1 MKKLLTLLILTLS
14 TSVFADYLFIV
25 PQKPGSGTSQWAQIV
40 ATQLEPFLGEKI
52 HLKHIPG
59 ARDIPGF
66 NEFHNSL
73 RVSDKVVMV
82 SHGGNGVS
90 FLQEEVDYDYNDYDS
105 IGLMNLNIIAG
116 KAIGANMTY
125 PTFAAGSGMV
135 PEAFAMALLICGN
148 KSTAIEYYI
157 ACFKEH
163 VTWVNGMANSE
174 RRLAFKR
181 GELNGT
187 RENPAAYKKH
197 VETNENAEIWF
208 HHGILQA
215 DGSHADDPNHPGFQL
230 EILFEE
236 RWDAPPS
243 GEFYDAYKLVKSFR
257 DGMQKALWVNKGNPN
272 TFLLRN
278 ALHQMSLDPDA
289 VAAIQ
294 KKVGNYEWMIGEEG
308 NAQVDTLME
317 LITEDTLKNLIR
329 FNIEA
334 LGLASIYKENLIMEV
349 EVPTTSIDVRG

>member
-1 MKKLLTLLILTLS
+1 MKKLLAFLILTLT
-14 TSVFADYLFIV
+14 TSVFADYLFVV
-25 PQKPGSGTSQWAQIV
+25 PQKPGGGTSQWAQII
-40 ATQLEPFLGEKI
+40 ATQLEPFLGENI
-52 HLKHIPG
+52 TIKHIPG

-73 RVSDKVVMV
+73 RISNKVIMV

-90 FLQEEVDYDYNDYDS
+90 FLQENVDYDYRDYDS
-105 IGLMNLNIIAG
+105 IGLMNLNIIAAKRIGEDMNYPKFASGGG
-116 KAIGANMTY
+116 K
-125 PTFAAGSGMV
+125 V
-135 PEAFAMALLICGN
+135 PEAWAMTLLICGPN
-148 KSTAIEYYI
+148 KTMNEYL

-163 VTWVNGMANSE
+163 VTWVNGMSNSE

-197 VETNENAEIWF
+197 VETDENAEIWF

-215 DGSHADDPNHPGFQL
+215 DGSHADDINHPGYQL
-230 EILFEE
+230 EILFKE
-236 RWDAPPS
+236 RWGVEPS

-278 ALHQMSLDPDA
+278 ALHQMSLNPNA
-289 VAAIQ
+289 IAAIQ
-294 KKVGNYEWMIGEEG
+294 KKVGKYDWKIGDEG
-308 NAQVDTLME
+308 NAQVDTLMSFITPKA
-317 LITEDTLKNLIR
+317 LINLIH
-329 FNIEA
+329 FNKEA
-334 LGLASIYKENLIMEV
+334 LGLASVYKENLL
-349 EVPTTSIDVRG
+349 

>member
-1 MKKLLTLLILTLS
+1 MAFT
-14 TSVFADYLFIV
+14 TSALADYIFVV
-25 PQKPGSGTSQWAQIV
+25 PQKPGAGTSQWAAII
-40 ATQLEPFLGEKI
+40 AEQLEPFLGEKI
-52 HLKHIPG
+52 TIKHIPG

-73 RVSDKVVMV
+73 RTSDKIVMV

-90 FLQEEVDYDYNDYDS
+90 FLQENVDYDYNDYDS

-116 KAIGANMTY
+116 KAIGADMTY

-135 PEAFAMALLICGN
+135 PEAFAMTLLICGPDKTMN
-148 KSTAIEYYI
+148 YYI
-157 ACFKEH
+157 ACFKDH
-163 VTWVNGMANSE
+163 VTWVNGMSGGE

-197 VETNENAEIWF
+197 VEPNDKAEIWF

-215 DGSHADDPNHPGFQL
+215 DGSHADDLNYPGFQL
-230 EILFEE
+230 EIMFKELYGVE
-236 RWDAPPS
+236 PS

-272 TFLLRN
+272 AFVLQN
-278 ALHQMSLDPDA
+278 ALTAMSQDVDA
-289 VAAIQ
+289 QIAIEA
-294 KKVGNYEWMIGEEG
+294 KVGQYEWKIGANG
-308 NAQVDTLME
+308 DAHRDTLMSF
-317 LITEDTLKNLIR
+317 ITEDALRNLIK
-329 FNIEA
+329 FNTEA
-334 LGLASIYKENLIMEV
+334 LGLASVYKETLFE
-349 EVPTTSIDVRG
+349 

>member
-1 MKKLLTLLILTLS
+1 MKKLLTLCLMAFT
-14 TSVFADYLFIV
+14 TSALADYIFVV
-25 PQKPGSGTSQWAQIV
+25 PQKPGGGTSQWAQIV
-40 ATQLEPFLGEKI
+40 ATQLEPFLGENI
-52 HLKHIPG
+52 TIKHIPG

-66 NEFHNSL
+66 NKFHNSL
-73 RVSDKVVMV
+73 RTSNKIIMV
-82 SHGGNGVS
+82 SNGGNGVS
-90 FLQEEVDYDYNDYDS
+90 FLQEKVDYDYRDYDS
-105 IGLMNLNIIAG
+105 IGLMNLNIIAA
-116 KAIGANMTY
+116 KRIGENMDY
-125 PTFAAGSGMV
+125 PKFSAGSGKV
-135 PEAFAMALLICGN
+135 PEAWAMALLICGPGLTMN
-148 KSTAIEYYI
+148 EYL

-163 VTWVNGMANSE
+163 VTWVNGMSNSE

-197 VETNENAEIWF
+197 VETDENAEIWF

-236 RWDAPPS
+236 RWDVEPS

-289 VAAIQ
+289 IAAIE
-294 KKVGNYEWMIGEEG
+294 KKVGKYEWKIGDEG
-308 NAQVDTLME
+308 NAQVDTLMSFITPE
-317 LITEDTLKNLIR
+317 ALINLIH
-329 FNIEA
+329 FNKEA
-334 LGLASIYKENLIMEV
+334 LGLASVYKEKLIE
-349 EVPTTSIDVRG
+349 

>member
-1 MKKLLTLLILTLS
+1 MKKLIALCLMAFT

-73 RVSDKVVMV
+73 RVSDKIVMV

-90 FLQEEVDYDYNDYDS
+90 FLQENVDYDYRDYDS
-105 IGLMNLNIIAG
+105 IGLMNLNIIVG
-116 KAIGANMTY
+116 KATGAIMTH
-125 PTFAAGSGMV
+125 PTFAAGSGKV
-135 PEAFAMALLICGN
+135 PEAYAMTLLICGPN
-148 KSTAIEYYI
+148 KTMVEYVI
-157 ACFKEH
+157 CFNEH
-163 VTWVNGMANSE
+163 VTWVNGMSNSE

-181 GELNGT
+181 GELNST

-197 VETNENAEIWF
+197 VETDENAEIWF

-215 DGSHADDPNHPGFQL
+215 DGSHADDPNYPGYQL
-230 EILFEE
+230 EILFKK
-236 RWDAPPS
+236 RWGVEPS

-257 DGMQKALWVNKGNPN
+257 DGMQKALWVNKGNQN
-272 TFLLRN
+272 TFELRN
-278 ALHQMSLDPDA
+278 ALHQMSLDKDA
-289 VAAIQ
+289 IAAIE
-294 KKVGNYEWMIGEEG
+294 KKVGKYDWKIGDDG
-308 NAQVDTLME
+308 NAQVDTLMSFITPE
-317 LITEDTLKNLIR
+317 ALINLIY
-329 FNIEA
+329 FNKEA
-334 LGLASIYKENLIMEV
+334 LGLASIYKENLL
-349 EVPTTSIDVRG
+349 

>member
-1 MKKLLTLLILTLS
+1 MKKLLALCLMAFT
-14 TSVFADYLFIV
+14 TSALADYIFVV
-25 PQKPGSGTSQWAQIV
+25 PQKPGAGTSQWAAII
-40 ATQLEPFLGEKI
+40 AEQLEPFLGEKI
-52 HLKHIPG
+52 TIKHIPG

-73 RVSDKVVMV
+73 RTSDKIVMV

-90 FLQEEVDYDYNDYDS
+90 FLQENVDYDYNDYDS

-116 KAIGANMTY
+116 KAIGADMTY

-135 PEAFAMALLICGN
+135 PEAFAMTLLICGPDKTMN
-148 KSTAIEYYI
+148 YYI
-157 ACFKEH
+157 ACFKDH
-163 VTWVNGMANSE
+163 VTWVNGMSGGE

-197 VETNENAEIWF
+197 VEPNDKAEIWF

-215 DGSHADDPNHPGFQL
+215 DGSHADDLNYPGFQL
-230 EILFEE
+230 EIMFKELYGVE
-236 RWDAPPS
+236 PS

-272 TFLLRN
+272 AFVLQN
-278 ALHQMSLDPDA
+278 ALTAMSQDVDA
-289 VAAIQ
+289 QIAIEA
-294 KKVGNYEWMIGEEG
+294 KVGQYEWKIGADG
-308 NAQVDTLME
+308 DAHRDTLMSF
-317 LITEDTLKNLIR
+317 ITEDALRNLIK
-329 FNIEA
+329 FNTEA
-334 LGLASIYKENLIMEV
+334 LGLASVYKEELLIKN
-349 EVPTTSIDVRG
+349 

>member
-1 MKKLLTLLILTLS
+1 MKKLLTLCLM
-14 TSVFADYLFIV
+14 VFTASALADYIFVV

-40 ATQLEPFLGEKI
+40 ATQLEPFLGENI
-52 HLKHIPG
+52 TIKHIPG

-73 RVSDKVVMV
+73 RTSDKIVMV

-90 FLQEEVDYDYNDYDS
+90 FLQEKVDYDYRDYDS
-105 IGLMNLNIIAG
+105 IGLMNLNIIAA
-116 KAIGANMTY
+116 KRIGENMDY
-125 PTFAAGSGMV
+125 PKFSAGSGKV
-135 PEAFAMALLICGN
+135 PEAWAMALLICGN
-148 KSTAIEYYI
+148 KSTSMDYYI
-157 ACFKEH
+157 ACFNEH
-163 VTWVNGMANSE
+163 VTWVNGMSNSE

-197 VETNENAEIWF
+197 VETDENAEIWF